1 MPLPPVINLDDEG
14 NCLYVHFG
22 LENALCG
29 DSVGIY
35 RTNPEALPF
44 CLRNK
49 IYKMDKKVE
58 VEQAKAFLQG
68 RRLDDTDNAVLI
80 SRHVTHFE
88 VDLSADGVQFFD
100 NSEQSECIPICM
112 IVHSVSESTD
122 LSKCKRI
129 LLKVRKP
136 VIIGVAHC
144 KTKPDVKKFLAPLI
158 QELVRLDPTNLDD
171 QVTAGRQFTVSIRC
185 IIADWPM
192 RSYLKRIKGHSG
204 YWSCERCIQ
213 EGVRC
218 IHHPTVPLKSGEE
231 PKTSIQF
238 FGTERPQE
246 LMRIFCHIVKAMKV
260 EITT

>member
-1 MPLPPVINLDDEG
+1 MKQLAKSRLFLIS
-14 NCLYVHFG
+14 FI
-22 LENALCG
+22 
-29 DSVGIY
+29 S
-35 RTNPEALPF
+35 F
-44 CLRNK
+44 SK

-158 QELVRLDPTNLDD
+158 QELVRLMIRRIWMNKLLLVDNL
-171 QVTAGRQFTVSIRC
+171 QCQFGAS
-185 IIADWPM
+185 
-192 RSYLKRIKGHSG
+192 
-204 YWSCERCIQ
+204 
-213 EGVRC
+213 
-218 IHHPTVPLKSGEE
+218 
-231 PKTSIQF
+231 
-238 FGTERPQE
+238 
-246 LMRIFCHIVKAMKV
+246 
-260 EITT
+260 